1 MAGLRVENDTLSNM
15 KWILSIL
22 LGFAPAFAVDAPAP
36 SVFTMPT
43 QFQRVVIVRLKHQTD
58 ILEGL
63 KEAVVREKIKNAVI
77 LSGFGS
83 VISYH
88 IHVVNNT
95 TFPPKDVFA
104 QEKGAFDILTVS
116 GLVMDG
122 RVHPHISLSS
132 PQKTIGGHIEPGT
145 QVMTFATITLGVL
158 PDSLDLKRMD
168 DWNWH

>member
-95 TFPPKDVFA
+95 TFPRRTF
-104 QEKGAFDILTVS
+104 
-116 GLVMDG
+116 
-122 RVHPHISLSS
+122 SLRRRGHSTSS
-132 PQKTIGGHIEPGT
+132 QLA
-145 QVMTFATITLGVL
+145 V
-158 PDSLDLKRMD
+158 
-168 DWNWH
+168 W

>member
-1 MAGLRVENDTLSNM
+1 MAESGGENDTLSNM

-63 KEAVVREKIKNAVI
+63 KEAVARDKVKNAVI

-158 PDSLDLKRMD
+158 PDSVDLKRMD